1 MFATRFALLC
11 LLGLVGCHDELVLIS
26 DGGSGDGLKC
36 PGSPD
41 LASPGAKCAAADGL
55 RGDNLLCV
63 DFASIPDQA
72 LTTPLP
78 QKLDRWD
85 FVTNCG
91 GMNWETRN
99 GKLQVKDFGN
109 FMSMCGFLMPAIN
122 SIDYAKYNIF
132 TLSVVH
138 TLDINKQQLKQ
149 YASIYLG
156 QADDAQQLWLGT
168 GTNPRQTTVISVTKS
183 ALPNG
188 GSGIYRALF
197 QLVANVT
204 AGTGYQGWQIESI
217 ALNGVQ

>member
-11 LLGLVGCHDELVLIS
+11 LLCLVGCHDELVLIS
-26 DGGSGDGLKC
+26 DGGAGDGLKC

-41 LASPGAKCAAADGL
+41 LASPGAKCAAAKGL
-55 RGDNLLCV
+55 TGDNLLCV
-63 DFASIPDQA
+63 DFASLPDQT

-78 QKLDRWD
+78 QSLARWD
-85 FVTNCG
+85 FTSMGGNC
-91 GMNWETRN
+91 WEIKDS
-99 GKLQVKDFGN
+99 KLQVKDFGN
-109 FMSMCGFLMPAIN
+109 FMSACAFLMPAV
-122 SIDYAKYNIF
+122 SSVDYDKYQIF

-138 TLDINKQQLKQ
+138 TVDLNKQQLKQ
-149 YASIYLG
+149 SAAIYLG
-156 QADDAQQLWLGT
+156 LVSDIQQLWLGT